1 MLSLAPFCARKP
13 QALLCK
19 CTPGIKLIY
28 KLGSGLFLL
37 AHRAQIGLLL
47 YSQGNGMATHIVPES
62 TCKRDSMQPEPQLH
76 GMVGPGEPCW
86 DYHRI
91 IIESQNRLG

>member
-28 KLGSGLFLL
+28 KLGSRLFLL
-37 AHRAQIGLLL
+37 AHRAQIGRLP
-47 YSQGNGMATHIVPES
+47 YSRGSGMAMNIVLGS
-62 TCKRDSMQPEPQLH
+62 TCKWGSMQPAPPQLH
-76 GMVGPGEPCW
+76 GMVCPGGPCW
-86 DYHRI
+86 DYHGI
-91 IIESQNRLG
+91 VIES